1 MTRINTDY
9 SKIFVQP
16 NMRYG
21 DNQHP
26 TLDRQPDTLDRQ
38 PDTLDRATVYDQPIT
53 LDRPI
58 SLISSVPYIDT

>member
-1 MTRINTDY
+1 MARINTDY

-26 TLDRQPDTLDRQ
+26 TLDRQPDI
-38 PDTLDRATVYDQPIT
+38 LDRATVYDQPIT